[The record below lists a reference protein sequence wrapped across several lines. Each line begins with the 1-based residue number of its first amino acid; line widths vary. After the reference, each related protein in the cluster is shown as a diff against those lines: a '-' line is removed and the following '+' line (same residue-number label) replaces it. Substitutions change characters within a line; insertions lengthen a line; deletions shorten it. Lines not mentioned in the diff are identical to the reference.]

1 MASALALAMAGAA
14 SAHQAATASR
24 EQNSQQRAGRTR
36 RTSADLQRA
45 PQGKTAAAVDAPAAL
60 DSLSRLQ
67 RLADASPQVAQLRR
81 LQALADDQFAPVS
94 QLAGDPDEEEL
105 IQGKFATAELPA
117 QLQQS
122 PRANN
127 TGLPDQLKSG
137 IESLSGLSMDHV
149 RVHYNSSQ
157 PAQLNALAYAQG
169 RDIHLAP
176 GQERHLPHEAWHV
189 VQQAQGRVQPTM
201 QMAGGVNVNDDT
213 ALENEADVMGAK
225 AITHNGESSLEVQ
238 QTRVEGSL
246 IQRELMTEDEFENI
260 SGSFFSGS
268 RNRVLRVDEALK
280 KCQDASSKSVALTEL
295 IGACNE
301 YLNIPE
307 QKASKRISGVEAL
320 LKNATEELA
329 AWRLRERIP
338 LPNAVYRMDERPPAE
353 IANVGFQPWNAG
365 GDISIIEHVNQV
377 LQVDRGDAPTGESG
391 EAGKGAKKHSQWVST
406 SGDLNFAKDPTLLQ
420 GLLFKYFYKI
430 DTSVDPLTFT
440 DVNKHFDEQGVP
452 NPYEPQFEFIK
463 SGGIPGNQV
472 TYYVH
477 GKELMEF
484 VIARTDA
491 SSWNIPWTPMPNPD

>member
-1 MASALALAMAGAA
+1 
-14 SAHQAATASR
+14 
-24 EQNSQQRAGRTR
+24 
-36 RTSADLQRA
+36 
-45 PQGKTAAAVDAPAAL
+45 
-60 DSLSRLQ
+60 
-67 RLADASPQVAQLRR
+67 
-81 LQALADDQFAPVS
+81 
-94 QLAGDPDEEEL
+94 
-105 IQGKFATAELPA
+105 
-117 QLQQS
+117 
-122 PRANN
+122 
-127 TGLPDQLKSG
+127 
-137 IESLSGLSMDHV
+137 
-149 RVHYNSSQ
+149 
-157 PAQLNALAYAQG
+157 
-169 RDIHLAP
+169 
-176 GQERHLPHEAWHV
+176 
-189 VQQAQGRVQPTM
+189 
-201 QMAGGVNVNDDT
+201 
-213 ALENEADVMGAK
+213 MGAK